1 MATGTRNQRLHDY
14 GAQGGSHLHANLL
27 LLVFRIHVDQTVH
40 GGTCVLRVQG
50 SEHQVAGLHCGQC
63 GGDGLQVSKLA
74 DFDDVRIL
82 TQRAF
87 QCFREA
93 LRVGA
98 HLTLAHHATL
108 MLMHEFDRVFD
119 GDDMVG
125 TFRIRLVHD
134 CGQCG
139 RLTGTGR
146 AAYKHQTTW
155 QQRKVGDTRVNSQ
168 FLRGFDFRRNGTQRG
183 AYAHTVAVY
192 VHAEAQQI
200 ANGEGDIKFQIIFE
214 TFHL

>member
-1 MATGTRNQRLHDY
+1 
-14 GAQGGSHLHANLL
+14 
-27 LLVFRIHVDQTVH
+27 
-40 GGTCVLRVQG
+40 
-50 SEHQVAGLHCGQC
+50 
-63 GGDGLQVSKLA
+63 
-74 DFDDVRIL
+74 
-82 TQRAF
+82 
-87 QCFREA
+87 
-93 LRVGA
+93 
-98 HLTLAHHATL
+98 

-146 AAYKHQTTW
+146 AAYKHQTTR

-192 VHAEAQQI
+192 VHTEAQQV